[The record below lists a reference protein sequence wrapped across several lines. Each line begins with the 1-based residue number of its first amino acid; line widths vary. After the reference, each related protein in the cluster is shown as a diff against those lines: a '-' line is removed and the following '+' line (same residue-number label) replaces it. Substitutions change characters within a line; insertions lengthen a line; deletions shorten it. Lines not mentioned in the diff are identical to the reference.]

1 MMKDNTGF
9 LGERLLSLDNKMK
22 ALEEAGIGGAELRKV
37 RDEVAVQI
45 SENRKIFRSI
55 MEKKFQR
62 DGRKLI
68 LDSEEEANVIADLI
82 ISFYE
87 KYDAGREGGLFPYL
101 TKVLFG
107 KIVDQWHKKFKKLPP
122 KYQEEGKP
130 TKYYQVQA
138 VSFSESTRTYGDD
151 EESSEYIIPD
161 KKMNLERDVVA
172 AHTADEAFLNL
183 SALVTRFFEERD
195 RRSGTQKGFRYYK
208 AVYTQGIFDYLKD
221 GLENPPEF
229 QHEVDIIRA
238 ADEAFAN
245 FVTLHHP
252 YSDKEPLEIRKIFFN
267 DLEYNRAV
275 APSYVK
281 NVYPDEV
288 IAIPMK
294 PFVIGGYMERVHH
307 MQVSASLVSQQM
319 NRYERD
325 AAEVLHRIGIE
336 SKRYKEK
343 TEEKDD

>member
-1 MMKDNTGF
+1 MMKDNTESLSERF
-9 LGERLLSLDNKMK
+9 LPLENRMK
-22 ALEEAGIGGAELRKV
+22 ALEKAGIGGAELRKV

-45 SENRKIFRSI
+45 SDNRKIFRNI

-82 ISFYE
+82 IRFYE
-87 KYDAGREGGLFPYL
+87 KYDAGRGGLFPYL
-101 TKVLFG
+101 TEVLFQ
-107 KIVDQWHKKFKKLPP
+107 KIVAQWHKKFKKLPP

-161 KKMNLERDVVA
+161 QKMNLEREVVA
-172 AHTADEAFLNL
+172 VHTADEAFLNL

-343 TEEKDD
+343 KEEKDD

>member
-1 MMKDNTGF
+1 MMKDNTESLSELF
-9 LGERLLSLDNKMK
+9 LPLENRMK
-22 ALEEAGIGGAELRKV
+22 ALEEAGIGGAELKKV
-37 RDEVAVQI
+37 QDETAKKILENKEKFLKYLNKSEEDTEKYEDLI
-45 SENRKIFRSI
+45 SELIILFYDWYKASEGPLYPFLICRLRYMYLDNIKKKKKEVLAKEQERDQPDHLMADNRPD
-55 MEKKFQR
+55 EKMNQER
-62 DGRKLI
+62 D
-68 LDSEEEANVIADLI
+68 VIAD
-82 ISFYE
+82 FE
-87 KYDAGREGGLFPYL
+87 
-101 TKVLFG
+101 
-107 KIVDQWHKKFKKLPP
+107 
-122 KYQEEGKP
+122 
-130 TKYYQVQA
+130 
-138 VSFSESTRTYGDD
+138 
-151 EESSEYIIPD
+151 
-161 KKMNLERDVVA
+161 
-172 AHTADEAFLNL
+172 ADEAFLNL

-343 TEEKDD
+343 KEEKDD

>member
-1 MMKDNTGF
+1 MMKDNTES
-9 LGERLLSLDNKMK
+9 LSERLLFLENRMK
-22 ALEEAGIGGAELRKV
+22 ALEKAGIGGAELKKV
-37 RDEVAVQI
+37 QDATAELILENKEKFLKYLNKSEEDTEKYEDLI
-45 SENRKIFRSI
+45 SELIILFYDRYKASIGPLYPFLQCRLRYIYLNSLQKKKKEVLAKEQERDQPDYLMADNRPD
-55 MEKKFQR
+55 EKMNQER
-62 DGRKLI
+62 D
-68 LDSEEEANVIADLI
+68 VIAD
-82 ISFYE
+82 FE
-87 KYDAGREGGLFPYL
+87 
-101 TKVLFG
+101 
-107 KIVDQWHKKFKKLPP
+107 
-122 KYQEEGKP
+122 
-130 TKYYQVQA
+130 
-138 VSFSESTRTYGDD
+138 
-151 EESSEYIIPD
+151 
-161 KKMNLERDVVA
+161 
-172 AHTADEAFLNL
+172 ADEAFLNL

-307 MQVSASLVSQQM
+307 MKVSASLVSQQM
-319 NRYERD
+319 SRYERD
-325 AAEVLHRIGIE
+325 AAEVLHKIGIE

-343 TEEKDD
+343 TEERDD

>member
-1 MMKDNTGF
+1 MMKDNTES
-9 LGERLLSLDNKMK
+9 LSERLLFLENRMK
-22 ALEEAGIGGAELRKV
+22 ALEKAGIGGAELRKV

-45 SENRKIFRSI
+45 SDNRKIFRNI

-82 ISFYE
+82 IRFYE
-87 KYDAGREGGLFPYL
+87 KYDAGRGGLFPYL
-101 TKVLFG
+101 TEVLFQ
-107 KIVDQWHKKFKKLPP
+107 KIVAQWHKKFKKLPP

-161 KKMNLERDVVA
+161 QKMNLEREVVA

-267 DLEYNRAV
+267 GLEYNRAV
-275 APSYVK
+275 TPSYVK

>member
-1 MMKDNTGF
+1 MMKDNTES
-9 LGERLLSLDNKMK
+9 LSERLLFLENRMK
-22 ALEEAGIGGAELRKV
+22 ALEKAGIGGAELRKV

-45 SENRKIFRSI
+45 SDNRKIFRNI

-82 ISFYE
+82 IRFYE
-87 KYDAGREGGLFPYL
+87 KYDAGRGGLFPYL
-101 TKVLFG
+101 TEVLFQ
-107 KIVDQWHKKFKKLPP
+107 KIVAQWHKKFKKLPP

-161 KKMNLERDVVA
+161 QKMNLEREVVA

-267 DLEYNRAV
+267 GLEYNRAV

>member
-1 MMKDNTGF
+1 MPRPMYPTYNPQVSLGTNMQTVVDMTIRVDNETKEF
-9 LGERLLSLDNKMK
+9 CVPSNLSVHTYGDYTLSENK
-22 ALEEAGIGGAELRKV
+22 EAM
-37 RDEVAVQI
+37 I
-45 SENRKIFRSI
+45 SEV
-55 MEKKFQR
+55 
-62 DGRKLI
+62 DGLLQNSKDI
-68 LDSEEEANVIADLI
+68 LDSVDKHKASVTAYESILKKLNPVYAKEQERDQPDHLMADNRPDEKMNQERDVIAD
-82 ISFYE
+82 FE
-87 KYDAGREGGLFPYL
+87 
-101 TKVLFG
+101 
-107 KIVDQWHKKFKKLPP
+107 
-122 KYQEEGKP
+122 
-130 TKYYQVQA
+130 
-138 VSFSESTRTYGDD
+138 
-151 EESSEYIIPD
+151 
-161 KKMNLERDVVA
+161 
-172 AHTADEAFLNL
+172 ADEAFLNL